1 MAQQGIAPKYRGGKE
16 ISQNHL
22 QEGEQNHRE
31 QDCNEKYGFNFGK
44 YLIDRIDMFYHFRY

>member
-31 QDCNEKYGFNFGK
+31 QDSDQQYCFNLGEK
-44 YLIDRIDMFYHFRY
+44 II